1 MIHMKL
7 PIDTTGLMFLL
18 VKDAEPVRDFET
30 KRVKADS
37 DGVPLFQVDLVAM
50 GNGEAD
56 IIRVKVAGEPKALTI
71 NGPVTVEGLVAQP
84 WSMDNGRSG
93 VSFRADA
100 IRDELKAKGRLIED
114 TPNGPKLKKI

>member
-1 MIHMKL
+1 MRL

-18 VKDAEPVRDFET
+18 VKNVEPVRDFET
-30 KRVKADS
+30 KRVKADT

-56 IIRVKVAGEPKALTI
+56 IIRVKIAGEPEGLTV
-71 NGPVTVEGLVAQP
+71 NGPVTVAGLVAQP

-93 VSFRADA
+93 VSFRAES
-100 IRDELKAKGRLIED
+100 IRDGAPTGKTRATASSGS
-114 TPNGPKLKKI
+114 GS

>member
-1 MIHMKL
+1 MRL

-18 VKDAEPVRDFET
+18 VKDVEPVRDFET
-30 KRVKADS
+30 KRVKADT

-56 IIRVKVAGEPKALTI
+56 IIRVKVAGEPEGLTV
-71 NGPVTVEGLVAQP
+71 NGPVTVAGLVAQP

-93 VSFRADA
+93 VSFRAES
-100 IRDELKAKGRLIED
+100 IRDDAPTPGR
-114 TPNGPKLKKI
+114 TRAASSSGSGG

>member
-1 MIHMKL
+1 MKL
-7 PIDTTGLMFLL
+7 PIDTAGLMFLL

-30 KRVKADS
+30 KRVKADA

-56 IIRVKVAGEPKALTI
+56 IIRVRVPGEPEDLTQG
-71 NGPVTVEGLVAQP
+71 GPVTVEGLVAQP
-84 WSMDNGRSG
+84 WAMENGRSG

-100 IRDELKAKGRLIED
+100 IRDGAPSNGRVRASASS
-114 TPNGPKLKKI
+114 GPGS